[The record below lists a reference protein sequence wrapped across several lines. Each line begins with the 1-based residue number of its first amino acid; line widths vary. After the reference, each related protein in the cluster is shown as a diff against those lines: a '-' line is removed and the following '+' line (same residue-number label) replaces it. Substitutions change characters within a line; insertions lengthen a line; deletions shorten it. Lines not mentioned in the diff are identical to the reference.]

1 MLMDVAMQ
9 VSTMQNRTRPD
20 IVSKKRKSLESCGR
34 RKEKRKEKSPGAER
48 TISLQDIGS
57 VERKG

>member
-1 MLMDVAMQ
+1 
-9 VSTMQNRTRPD
+9 MQNRTRPD